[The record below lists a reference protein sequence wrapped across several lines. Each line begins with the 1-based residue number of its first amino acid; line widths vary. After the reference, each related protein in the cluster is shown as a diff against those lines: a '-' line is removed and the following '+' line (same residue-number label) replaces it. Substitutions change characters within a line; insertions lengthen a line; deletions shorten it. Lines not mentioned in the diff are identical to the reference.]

1 MTIKNCEKQKSK
13 YDSKIIILHYMNS
26 WSFALQRTE
35 KEEIASSLYSAL
47 QCTLIALPCCCW
59 SSCTIQQ
66 HFLLLLI
73 FISTLVQKEKDQLY
87 PVTRQDK
94 AKANS
99 NKTMEV
105 AVISIRI
112 SAFGSLVCSQF

>member
-13 YDSKIIILHYMNS
+13 YDSIIIILHYMNS

-66 HFLLLLI
+66 HFLLLI

>member
-1 MTIKNCEKQKSK
+1 
-13 YDSKIIILHYMNS
+13 
-26 WSFALQRTE
+26 
-35 KEEIASSLYSAL
+35 
-47 QCTLIALPCCCW
+47 
-59 SSCTIQQ
+59 
-66 HFLLLLI
+66 LI

-87 PVTRQDK
+87 PVTRQD
-94 AKANS
+94 KANS